1 MKENLTSLAYNRG
14 KRRFVRSINEKSI
27 AVPDRLIKANQP
39 EQDLDDKNRRFIEVK
54 VNSRIAFD
62 NEKIKSEMKNGGGA
76 RSSSERIIASLEEIA
91 TTTSEEEESKAAKKA
106 KIDSKLKTHKSK

>member
-1 MKENLTSLAYNRG
+1 MSNRIILNP
-14 KRRFVRSINEKSI
+14 S
-27 AVPDRLIKANQP
+27 LIKTYI
-39 EQDLDDKNRRFIEVK
+39 EISTWFNRRFIEVK

-106 KIDSKLKTHKSK
+106 KIDNKFKT